1 MSRALH
7 SLSAGA
13 IVLLAAF
20 GMVGAAPASAEPA
33 PAPASILRTEGDVDD
48 FAFESFD
55 ADYYLD
61 VDADG
66 RSILTTVETF
76 VALFPEI
83 DQNHGMRRA
92 IPLDYQGVPT
102 DVSVQSV
109 TDGDGTA
116 RPFDVETDDE
126 GFLLVTSADPGF
138 VHGAQTYVF
147 TYTQRNVTRFFEDTN
162 DDEFYWDTNGTGWL
176 QEFGSVS
183 ARVHVSTEIA
193 GALTGSAA
201 CYYGYEGSSTTC
213 DIQSDDGPDGV
224 VFSAA
229 VQVLTAYQNLTVAI
243 GFQPHTFVPRDDS
256 YFASAIAVLQVLSVL
271 GGVIAAIW
279 AIVLR
284 ATALSDGRGRPTII
298 AEYSPP
304 KGLNLITAS
313 VILRKT
319 SRGTA
324 AQFVDFAVRRKV
336 RIVETENQG
345 WFARGTTYLLELVD
359 PSGLTGPE
367 LNLAQALFG
376 YQLQPGTGYL
386 MSRKDPTLSQHVRAI
401 IQSATSAATRDG
413 LRKKA
418 MARHAILPTLLALLS
433 ATGAFVFGVV
443 LLDDSIG
450 GLIPLALFAPPVIA
464 VLIVFGMVFR
474 TPLTDQGAELRDHLK
489 GLELYIRLAEADRLR
504 MLQSPDGALKE
515 PMLETSTDMS
525 TGASD
530 TRQIVDVY
538 EKLLPYAVLF
548 NLEKEWA
555 EELGKYYVDAAPDW
569 YSGTHAFNAAIFASS
584 ISSMSTAVAT
594 SYSGSSSSSSSGG
607 SGGGGSSGGGGGGGG
622 GGGV

>member
-7 SLSAGA
+7 SLAAGA
-13 IVLLAAF
+13 FVLLATFSTA
-20 GMVGAAPASAEPA
+20 GAAVAAPPPDGPAH
-33 PAPASILRTEGDVDD
+33 APASIVRTEGDVND
-48 FAFESFD
+48 FSFESFS

-66 RSILTTVETF
+66 RSTLRTVETF
-76 VALFPEI
+76 VALFPGI

-109 TDGDGTA
+109 TDGDGNA
-116 RPFDVETDDE
+116 RPFDVETDED

-147 TYTQRNVTRFFEDTN
+147 TYTQRNVTRFFENTD

-176 QEFGSVS
+176 QGFGSVS
-183 ARVHVSTEIA
+183 ARVHVAEEIA
-193 GALTGSAA
+193 GALTGDAA
-201 CYYGYEGSSTTC
+201 CYYGYDGSATAC
-213 DIQSDDGPDGV
+213 DIRSEQEANGV
-224 VFSAA
+224 VYAAA
-229 VQVLTAYQNLTVAI
+229 VQDLTGYQNMTVAI
-243 GFQPHTFVPRDDS
+243 GFEPHTFVPRDDS
-256 YFASAIAVLQVLSVL
+256 YFASPVAVLQVLSVL
-271 GGVIAAIW
+271 GSIIAAIW

-304 KGLNLITAS
+304 KGLDLITAS

-345 WFARGTTYLLELVD
+345 WFARGTTYLLELID
-359 PSGLTGPE
+359 PSGLSGPE

-401 IQSATSAATRDG
+401 IQSATSAATREG
-413 LRKKA
+413 LRKKG

-433 ATGAFVFGVV
+433 AVGAFVFGVT

-450 GLIPLALFAPPVIA
+450 GLVPIALFVPPIIG
-464 VLIVFGMVFR
+464 VLIVFGTVFR
-474 TPLTDQGAELRDHLK
+474 TPLTDKGAELRDHLK

-504 MLQSPDGALKE
+504 MLQSPEGALRE
-515 PMLETSTDMS
+515 PMPPSSAGTTDP
-525 TGASD
+525 
-530 TRQIVDVY
+530 RQIIDVY

-555 EELGKYYVDAAPDW
+555 EELGKYYVDAGPDW